1 MSKRSI
7 VPSDTVVAGVDV
19 SKARL
24 DVVLWPLSE
33 SFSVDNDA
41 AGWRVLRRRLQAA
54 GARRLGLEA
63 SGGYERGV
71 MEAVVDDGFDVV
83 LLQPLQVRAFARFRG
98 QRAKTDRIDAALIAE
113 CTAQAKSLTCMRPLA
128 CKKAA
133 DLLTLYEQTAA
144 DLARLR
150 NRVERFRDGELA
162 ALLTE
167 PIAYLK
173 AFRQT
178 LLDRLR
184 RLVRTHDQ
192 LAHRVAL
199 LQSIPGIGFLN
210 AISLAAWVPELGEL
224 TRQQAAALLGLAPFN
239 HDSGTWQG
247 DRHIAGGRARP
258 RRLLYMAAVAAA
270 RCDPDIGAFYRRLV
284 GKGKPH
290 NVAIVAVMRKLAAAA
305 NTVLKRNA
313 PWIPVAP

>member
-7 VPSDTVVAGVDV
+7 VPTDTIVAGVDV

-24 DVVLWPLSE
+24 DVVLWPQGE

-41 AGWRVLRRRLQAA
+41 AGWRILRQRLQAA
-54 GARRLGLEA
+54 GAWRLGLEA

-71 MEAVVDDGFDVV
+71 LGAVIDSGLDVV
-83 LLQPLQVRAFARFRG
+83 MLQPLQVRAFARFRG

-113 CTAQAKSLTCMRPLA
+113 CAAQAESRTRERPVE
-128 CKKAA
+128 CQKAA
-133 DLLTLYEQTAA
+133 DLLALYEQTAA

-150 NRVERFRDGELA
+150 NRLERFRDGELA
-162 ALLTE
+162 DLLTQ

-178 LLDRLR
+178 LLGRLR
-184 RLVRTHDQ
+184 RLARANEH

-199 LQSIPGIGFLN
+199 LQSIPGVGFLN
-210 AISLAAWVPELGEL
+210 AISLAARVPELGEM

-239 HDSGTWQG
+239 RDSGAWQG
-247 DRHIAGGRARP
+247 NRHIAGGRARP
-258 RRLLYMAAVAAA
+258 RRLLYMAAVAAS
-270 RCDPDIGAFYRRLV
+270 RCDPAMSAFYRRLV
-284 GKGKPH
+284 ANGKPH

-305 NTVLKRNA
+305 NAVIKRDT
-313 PWIPVAP
+313 PWIPAAT

>member
-7 VPSDTVVAGVDV
+7 VALGTTVAGVDV

-24 DVVLWPLSE
+24 DVVLWPQGE
-33 SFSVDNDA
+33 SFALGNDA
-41 AGWRVLRRRLQAA
+41 SGWRALRKRLRAA
-54 GARRLGLEA
+54 GVKRLGLEA

-71 MEAVVDDGFDVV
+71 VEAVRDDGLEVV
-83 LLQPLQVRAFARFRG
+83 LLRPLQVRAFARFRG

-113 CTAQAKSLTCMRPLA
+113 CAAQAEERAHERPRE
-128 CKKAA
+128 CKEAA
-133 DLLTLYEQTAA
+133 DLLTLYEQTAG

-150 NRVERFRDGELA
+150 NRLERFRDGELA

-178 LLDRLR
+178 LLIRLR

-199 LQSIPGIGFLN
+199 LQSIPGVGFLN
-210 AISLAAWVPELGEL
+210 AISLAARVPELGGM

-239 HDSGTWQG
+239 HDSGNWQG
-247 DRHIAGGRARP
+247 ARHIAGGRARP

-270 RCDPDIGAFYRRLV
+270 RCDPSMIAFYQRLI

-290 NVAIVAVMRKLAAAA
+290 NVAIVAVMRKLVAAA
-305 NTVLKRNA
+305 NAVIKRDT
-313 PWIPVAP
+313 PWIPTS